1 MSHRTYRTRFEAA
14 PAANGALGAYASLYS
29 RVGRVLH
36 ARIES
41 HTAATGEPC
50 KAGSFKNAALVEF
63 GLTGRQFN
71 AIAVGLEG
79 RRSSVDECRKLNIET
94 AKDQISRLASTVAAL
109 VESLTEGRFNKDKT
123 VRKPL
128 TAKQRNQVLHDI
140 HQKSRSRG
148 IRERRLAAMLDQQ
161 ERQEISMCF
170 GSRGLFHQQF
180 ELEANG
186 YASHAEWLTDW
197 RAARANQFLVLGSK
211 GETSGCQGCVATL
224 AADGSLSV
232 SVRLPE
238 ALVAEH
244 GAHIELK
251 GLRFAHG
258 HNQVLAAL
266 KANDARKVNA
276 TQARAEAKARKE
288 KFSET
293 KVEGGTALTWRFMRD
308 AKGWEVLVSVD
319 APERPVQSIKA
330 AGRVAVDINAGFLA
344 VAETDYHGNCVAAFS
359 VPCRTQGLS
368 TDQAAAA
375 IGDAVKTVMAHA
387 IQVRKPLVLEKL
399 DFKAKK
405 RGLAAQHPAYARML
419 SSFAYGRIK
428 SLFEARAFD
437 AGLELFFVNPAF
449 TSVIGRVKYA
459 VPLGIT
465 THEAA
470 AVAIARRS
478 QDVRERA
485 PQPGRV
491 LPVPV
496 KGSVTA
502 WTSPD
507 WMKPQH
513 RAYPWRC
520 IARTLPRLFEREPA
534 RTNPAVQVLA
544 ARRKPRAARAG
555 EAGHPPAQT

>member
-1 MSHRTYRTRFEAA
+1 MSHRTYRTRVEVSAA
-14 PAANGALGAYASLYS
+14 LEPALRAYAGLSS
-29 RVGRVLH
+29 RVTRVLH

-50 KAGSFKNAALVEF
+50 KAGAFKNAALVEF

-79 RRSSVDECRKLNIET
+79 RRDGARECRKLNIET
-94 AKDQISRLASTVAAL
+94 ARDQIARLSATLAAL
-109 VESLTEGRFNKDKT
+109 TESLTKGRFNKAKT
-123 VRKPL
+123 ARKLL
-128 TAKQRNQVLHDI
+128 TAKQRTRVLHDI
-140 HQKSRSRG
+140 HQKSRAKG
-148 IRERRLAAMLDQQ
+148 ARERRLAAMLAQQ

-170 GSRGLFHQQF
+170 GSRALFSKQF
-180 ELEANG
+180 ELASNG
-186 YASHAEWLTDW
+186 YASHAQWLSDW

-211 GETSGCQGCVATL
+211 GETGGCRGCVATL
-224 AADGSLSV
+224 AEDGSVSLSV
-232 SVRLPE
+232 QLPL
-238 ALVAEH
+238 ALSEH
-244 GAHIELK
+244 GAHVELR

-258 HNQVLAAL
+258 HEQVLEAL
-266 KANDARKVNA
+266 REAQARKVNDK
-276 TQARAEAKARKE
+276 QARAEAKARQE
-288 KFSET
+288 KFSE
-293 KVEGGTALTWRFMRD
+293 KNVAGGAALTWRFLRD
-308 AKGWEVLVSVD
+308 DKGWEVLVSVEAAKRD
-319 APERPVQSIKA
+319 IKSIKS

-344 VAETDYHGNCVAAFS
+344 VAETDYFGNCVAAFT

-368 TDQAAAA
+368 TEQAGAA
-375 IGDAVKTVMAHA
+375 IGDAVKVVVAHA
-387 IQVRKPLVLEKL
+387 VRVKKPLVLEKL

-437 AGLELFFVNPAF
+437 AGLEIFFVNPAF
-449 TSVIGRVKYA
+449 TSVIGRVKYS

-470 AVAIARRS
+470 AVAVARRS
-478 QDVRERA
+478 QGVRERA
-485 PQPGRV
+485 PQPDRV
-491 LPVPV
+491 ISVPV

-520 IARTLPRLFEREPA
+520 IARALPRLCEREPA
-534 RTNPAVQVLA
+534 RTTPAAKVSA
-544 ARRKPRAARAG
+544 AGRKPRAAKAG
-555 EAGHPPAQT
+555 EAGYPPAQT